1 MTNHK
6 RGCQNKYVKHTSK
19 RAVTDVC
26 CFYLLKIIMTI
37 IKANTQIVSVIK
49 PNKSK
54 YIISN
59 NALSII
65 CTTSNL
71 ATKVTELKVATT
83 PAYYHFLCQ
92 IV

>member
-6 RGCQNKYVKHTSK
+6 RGCQNKYVNTHLNGQLQMC
-19 RAVTDVC
+19 VV
-26 CFYLLKIIMTI
+26 FYLLKIIMTI
-37 IKANTQIVSVIK
+37 IKANTQIISVIK

-83 PAYYHFLCQ
+83 SAYHHFLCQ

>member
-37 IKANTQIVSVIK
+37 IKANTQIVSVTK

-59 NALSII
+59 KTASII
-65 CTTSNL
+65 APPPFSRQSRG
-71 ATKVTELKVATT
+71 LKVATT
-83 PAYYHFLCQ
+83 SAIFISY
-92 IV
+92 VS

>member
-37 IKANTQIVSVIK
+37 IKANTQIVSAIK

-54 YIISN
+54 YIISKKI
-59 NALSII
+59 A
-65 CTTSNL
+65 
-71 ATKVTELKVATT
+71 
-83 PAYYHFLCQ
+83 HFYEQ
-92 IV
+92 FFVW

>member
-37 IKANTQIVSVIK
+37 IKANTQIVSAIK
-49 PNKSK
+49 PNRSR

-65 CTTSNL
+65 KKYINSSQFR
-71 ATKVTELKVATT
+71 
-83 PAYYHFLCQ
+83 HFFS
-92 IV
+92 

>member
-6 RGCQNKYVKHTSK
+6 RGCQNKYVKHTS
-19 RAVTDVC
+19 VTARLDVC

-37 IKANTQIVSVIK
+37 IKANTQIVSVTK

-71 ATKVTELKVATT
+71 VTKVTELKVATT
-83 PAYYHFLCQ
+83 SAIFISY
-92 IV
+92 VR

>member
-6 RGCQNKYVKHTSK
+6 RGCQNKYIEHTSK

-37 IKANTQIVSVIK
+37 IKANTQIVSAIK
-49 PNKSK
+49 PNRSR

-83 PAYYHFLCQ
+83 SVYYHFLC
-92 IV
+92 

>member
-6 RGCQNKYVKHTSK
+6 HGCQNKYVKHTSK

-37 IKANTQIVSVIK
+37 IKANTQIVSITK

-65 CTTSNL
+65 CITSNL
-71 ATKVTELKVATT
+71 VTKVTELKVATT
-83 PAYYHFLCQ
+83 SAIFISY
-92 IV
+92 VR

>member
-37 IKANTQIVSVIK
+37 ININVNICMNK
-49 PNKSK
+49 KSK
-54 YIISN
+54 IRMYKNCSY
-59 NALSII
+59 
-65 CTTSNL
+65 
-71 ATKVTELKVATT
+71 VT
-83 PAYYHFLCQ
+83 
-92 IV
+92 

>member
-1 MTNHK
+1 
-6 RGCQNKYVKHTSK
+6 
-19 RAVTDVC
+19 
-26 CFYLLKIIMTI
+26 MTI
-37 IKANTQIVSVIK
+37 IKANTQIVSTTK

-59 NALSII
+59 NELSTI

-71 ATKVTELKVATT
+71 VTKVTELKVATT
-83 PAYYHFLCQ
+83 SAYHHFLCE

>member
-37 IKANTQIVSVIK
+37 IKANTQIVSATR

-71 ATKVTELKVATT
+71 VTKVTELKAATT
-83 PAYYHFLCQ
+83 SAYHHFLCQ
-92 IV
+92 

>member
-37 IKANTQIVSVIK
+37 IKANTQIVSVTK

-71 ATKVTELKVATT
+71 VIKVTELKVATT
-83 PAYYHFLCQ
+83 SAIFISY
-92 IV
+92 VR